1 MNKEF
6 QKTQNDQLE
15 RKKQKQLQKEAEDAR
30 KEEQLKKEIER
41 DNKLKKEKQER
52 ERKEKED
59 RQRKEKEDQL
69 RQEEEER
76 KNVEAAQRAAE
87 LEAKRKQEAE
97 RQQATKLA
105 QAISKDLIDVDEL
118 DEEED
123 GPLNEIKQEKRDATD
138 SNESELR
145 KIYDVNK
152 QDYRIATKNFELNQ
166 QIETYLQE
174 VGTLIVHPDVVYALQ
189 HIKDLG
195 AMMRKQNQSQ
205 SQSTDN
211 VLSRNL
217 FPERQE
223 TQCVDTSDTIA
234 SQIKQENGSS
244 VLTSPPARTMFPGL
258 KRHTPE
264 TFSEVISA
272 KKRKGSTP
280 LRKAMSPVTSPQ
292 RPASSIEACVTKSD
306 IVCKT
311 VDAGTTFLKKKKL
324 TASNANLVYDA
335 IKEQYKRDIVEFT
348 ETHQSFFKIMTHYVA
363 SLGLVPEDVRHMEL
377 KRRLFEFIMKN
388 IEYTKVNLIITYP
401 LFFQYFI
408 RNSLIS

>member
-1 MNKEF
+1 MNGRNKSNF
-6 QKTQNDQLE
+6 
-15 RKKQKQLQKEAEDAR
+15 KKRLEDAQ
-30 KEEQLKKEIER
+30 KEEQQKKDIER
-41 DNKLKKEKQER
+41 ENKLKKEKEER
-52 ERKEKED
+52 ERKEKEE
-59 RQRKEKEDQL
+59 RQRKEKEEQL

-76 KNVEAAQRAAE
+76 KKVEAAQRAAE

-105 QAISKDLIDVDEL
+105 QALSKDLIDVDEL

-123 GPLNEIKQEKRDATD
+123 GPLNKIKQEKHDATD
-138 SNESELR
+138 SNESELC

-174 VGTLIVHPDVVYALQ
+174 VGTLNVHPDVIYALQ

-195 AMMRKQNQSQ
+195 AKMRKQNQSQ

-211 VLSRNL
+211 VLLRNL

-223 TQCVDTSDTIA
+223 TQHVDTSDTIA

-244 VLTSPPARTMFPGL
+244 VLTSPPARTMFLGL
-258 KRHTPE
+258 NRHTPE
-264 TFSEVISA
+264 TFSEVVSS

-292 RPASSIEACVTKSD
+292 RPASSIEARVAKLD

-311 VDAGTTFLKKKKL
+311 VDVGTTFLKKKKL

-363 SLGLVPEDVRHMEL
+363 SLGLVPEDVRHMER
-377 KRRLFEFIMKN
+377 KQRLFEFIVKN

-408 RNSLIS
+408 RNLLISERLAGKWVLI

>member
-15 RKKQKQLQKEAEDAR
+15 WKKQKQLQKEVEDAR
-30 KEEQLKKEIER
+30 KEEQRKKEIER
-41 DNKLKKEKQER
+41 ENKLKKEKQER
-52 ERKEKED
+52 ERKEKEE

-69 RQEEEER
+69 RREEEER
-76 KNVEAAQRAAE
+76 KNVQAAQCAAE

-205 SQSTDN
+205 SQSADN

-264 TFSEVISA
+264 TFSEVMSA

-292 RPASSIEACVTKSD
+292 RPASSIEACVAKSD

-401 LFFQYFI
+401 
-408 RNSLIS
+408 

>member
-1 MNKEF
+1 M
-6 QKTQNDQLE
+6 
-15 RKKQKQLQKEAEDAR
+15 
-30 KEEQLKKEIER
+30 
-41 DNKLKKEKQER
+41 
-52 ERKEKED
+52 
-59 RQRKEKEDQL
+59 
-69 RQEEEER
+69 
-76 KNVEAAQRAAE
+76 
-87 LEAKRKQEAE
+87 
-97 RQQATKLA
+97 
-105 QAISKDLIDVDEL
+105 
-118 DEEED
+118 
-123 GPLNEIKQEKRDATD
+123 
-138 SNESELR
+138 
-145 KIYDVNK
+145 
-152 QDYRIATKNFELNQ
+152 
-166 QIETYLQE
+166 
-174 VGTLIVHPDVVYALQ
+174 GTLIVHPDVIYALQ

-223 TQCVDTSDTIA
+223 MQCVDTSDTIA
-234 SQIKQENGSS
+234 SQIKQENRSS
-244 VLTSPPARTMFPGL
+244 VLTSPLARNMFPGL

-280 LRKAMSPVTSPQ
+280 LRKAMSPVISLQ
-292 RPASSIEACVTKSD
+292 RPASSIEACVAKSD

-311 VDAGTTFLKKKKL
+311 VDAGMTFLKKKKL

-377 KRRLFEFIMKN
+377 KRCLFEFIMKN
-388 IEYTKVNLIITYP
+388 IEYTKVNLIITYL

>member
-1 MNKEF
+1 M
-6 QKTQNDQLE
+6 
-15 RKKQKQLQKEAEDAR
+15 
-30 KEEQLKKEIER
+30 
-41 DNKLKKEKQER
+41 
-52 ERKEKED
+52 
-59 RQRKEKEDQL
+59 
-69 RQEEEER
+69 
-76 KNVEAAQRAAE
+76 
-87 LEAKRKQEAE
+87 KRKQEAE

-105 QAISKDLIDVDEL
+105 QALSKDLIDVDEL

-123 GPLNEIKQEKRDATD
+123 RPLNEIKQEKRDATD
-138 SNESELR
+138 SNESELH

-152 QDYRIATKNFELNQ
+152 QDYRIAMKNFELNQ

-195 AMMRKQNQSQ
+195 AMMQKQNQCQ

-217 FPERQE
+217 FPECQE
-223 TQCVDTSDTIA
+223 TQRVDTSDTIA

-292 RPASSIEACVTKSD
+292 RPASSIEACVAKSD

-311 VDAGTTFLKKKKL
+311 VDAGMTFLKTKKL
-324 TASNANLVYDA
+324 TASNANLVYDT

-377 KRRLFEFIMKN
+377 KQCLFEFIMKN
-388 IEYTKVNLIITYP
+388 IEYTKVNLIITNP

>member
-1 MNKEF
+1 M
-6 QKTQNDQLE
+6 
-15 RKKQKQLQKEAEDAR
+15 
-30 KEEQLKKEIER
+30 
-41 DNKLKKEKQER
+41 
-52 ERKEKED
+52 
-59 RQRKEKEDQL
+59 
-69 RQEEEER
+69 
-76 KNVEAAQRAAE
+76 
-87 LEAKRKQEAE
+87 KRKQEAE
-97 RQQATKLA
+97 RQQAMKLA

-123 GPLNEIKQEKRDATD
+123 GLLNEIKQEKRDAND
-138 SNESELR
+138 SNESELH

-166 QIETYLQE
+166 QIETYLRE

-205 SQSTDN
+205 SQSADN

-223 TQCVDTSDTIA
+223 TQPVDTSDTIA

-264 TFSEVISA
+264 TFSEVISV

-292 RPASSIEACVTKSD
+292 SLYHLLMRVSQNRILCV
-306 IVCKT
+306 
-311 VDAGTTFLKKKKL
+311 
-324 TASNANLVYDA
+324 
-335 IKEQYKRDIVEFT
+335 KRLMRE
-348 ETHQSFFKIMTHYVA
+348 
-363 SLGLVPEDVRHMEL
+363 RH
-377 KRRLFEFIMKN
+377 F
-388 IEYTKVNLIITYP
+388 
-401 LFFQYFI
+401 
-408 RNSLIS
+408 

>member
-1 MNKEF
+1 MI
-6 QKTQNDQLE
+6 DI
-15 RKKQKQLQKEAEDAR
+15 D
-30 KEEQLKKEIER
+30 
-41 DNKLKKEKQER
+41 KL
-52 ERKEKED
+52 
-59 RQRKEKEDQL
+59 
-69 RQEEEER
+69 
-76 KNVEAAQRAAE
+76 
-87 LEAKRKQEAE
+87 
-97 RQQATKLA
+97 
-105 QAISKDLIDVDEL
+105 
-118 DEEED
+118 EEED
-123 GPLNEIKQEKRDATD
+123 GALKEIKQEKCDATD

-174 VGTLIVHPDVVYALQ
+174 VGTLIVHPDVVYTLQ

-205 SQSTDN
+205 STDN

-223 TQCVDTSDTIA
+223 MQCLDTSDTIA

-244 VLTSPPARTMFPGL
+244 VLTSPPARSMFPGL

-264 TFSEVISA
+264 TFSEGISA

-280 LRKAMSPVTSPQ
+280 IRKAMSPVTSPH
-292 RPASSIEACVTKSD
+292 RPASSIEACVAKSD

-311 VDAGTTFLKKKKL
+311 VDAGMTFLKKKKL
-324 TASNANLVYDA
+324 TASNTNLVYDA
-335 IKEQYKRDIVEFT
+335 IKEQYKRDIVEFA
-348 ETHQSFFKIMTHYVA
+348 ETHQSFFKIMTHYMA

-377 KRRLFEFIMKN
+377 KRRLFEFITKN
-388 IEYTKVNLIITYP
+388 IEYTKVIASTIYA
-401 LFFQYFI
+401 
-408 RNSLIS
+408 S

>member
-1 MNKEF
+1 M
-6 QKTQNDQLE
+6 
-15 RKKQKQLQKEAEDAR
+15 
-30 KEEQLKKEIER
+30 
-41 DNKLKKEKQER
+41 
-52 ERKEKED
+52 
-59 RQRKEKEDQL
+59 
-69 RQEEEER
+69 
-76 KNVEAAQRAAE
+76 
-87 LEAKRKQEAE
+87 
-97 RQQATKLA
+97 KLA
-105 QAISKDLIDVDEL
+105 QAFSKDLIDVDEL

-123 GPLNEIKQEKRDATD
+123 GPFNKIKQEKRDETD
-138 SNESELR
+138 SNQSEIC

-152 QDYRIATKNFELNQ
+152 QDYRIAAKNFELNQ

-189 HIKDLG
+189 HIRDLG
-195 AMMRKQNQSQ
+195 AIMRKQNTSQ
-205 SQSTDN
+205 SSDN

-223 TQCVDTSDTIA
+223 TQRVDTSDTIA

-244 VLTSPPARTMFPGL
+244 VLTSPPARTMFQGL
-258 KRHTPE
+258 KRHTLE
-264 TFSEVISA
+264 TFSKVISA

-292 RPASSIEACVTKSD
+292 RPASSIEACVAKSD
-306 IVCKT
+306 IVCKM
-311 VDAGTTFLKKKKL
+311 VDAGMTFLKKKKL

-335 IKEQYKRDIVEFT
+335 IKEQYKRDIVEFA

-377 KRRLFEFIMKN
+377 MEHM
-388 IEYTKVNLIITYP
+388 EYTKVNLIFTYP

>member
-1 MNKEF
+1 M
-6 QKTQNDQLE
+6 
-15 RKKQKQLQKEAEDAR
+15 
-30 KEEQLKKEIER
+30 
-41 DNKLKKEKQER
+41 
-52 ERKEKED
+52 
-59 RQRKEKEDQL
+59 
-69 RQEEEER
+69 
-76 KNVEAAQRAAE
+76 
-87 LEAKRKQEAE
+87 
-97 RQQATKLA
+97 
-105 QAISKDLIDVDEL
+105 DEL

-123 GPLNEIKQEKRDATD
+123 RPLNEIKQEKHDATD

-205 SQSTDN
+205 SESQSTDN

-272 KKRKGSTP
+272 KK
-280 LRKAMSPVTSPQ
+280 
-292 RPASSIEACVTKSD
+292 
-306 IVCKT
+306 
-311 VDAGTTFLKKKKL
+311 
-324 TASNANLVYDA
+324 
-335 IKEQYKRDIVEFT
+335 
-348 ETHQSFFKIMTHYVA
+348 
-363 SLGLVPEDVRHMEL
+363 
-377 KRRLFEFIMKN
+377 
-388 IEYTKVNLIITYP
+388 
-401 LFFQYFI
+401 
-408 RNSLIS
+408 

>member
-1 MNKEF
+1 MH
-6 QKTQNDQLE
+6 E
-15 RKKQKQLQKEAEDAR
+15 RKNNG
-30 KEEQLKKEIER
+30 KKKSRVE
-41 DNKLKKEKQER
+41 NKLKKEKQER
-52 ERKEKED
+52 ERKEKEE

-69 RQEEEER
+69 RREEEER

-87 LEAKRKQEAE
+87 LEAKRKQEVE

-105 QAISKDLIDVDEL
+105 QAISKDLIDVNEL
-118 DEEED
+118 DEEAD
-123 GPLNEIKQEKRDATD
+123 RPLNEIKQEKRDATD
-138 SNESELR
+138 SNESDLG

-152 QDYRIATKNFELNQ
+152 QDYRIVTKNFELNQ

-174 VGTLIVHPDVVYALQ
+174 VGTLIVHPDVVNALQ

-195 AMMRKQNQSQ
+195 AMMRKQKQSQ
-205 SQSTDN
+205 SQSQSQSADN

-217 FPERQE
+217 FPEHEEMQR
-223 TQCVDTSDTIA
+223 VDASDTIA

-244 VLTSPPARTMFPGL
+244 VLTSPLARTMFPGL

-272 KKRKGSTP
+272 KKRKGATP
-280 LRKAMSPVTSPQ
+280 LRKAMSPVTSSQ
-292 RPASSIEACVTKSD
+292 RPASSIEACVAKSD
-306 IVCKT
+306 IMCKT
-311 VDAGTTFLKKKKL
+311 VDAGKTFLKKKKL

-335 IKEQYKRDIVEFT
+335 IKEQYKRDIDEFT

-388 IEYTKVNLIITYP
+388 IEYTKVNLIITYY

>member
-1 MNKEF
+1 MLPIEYVKAFYQKPEHLSWEEFHSIMNKEF

-15 RKKQKQLQKEAEDAR
+15 RKKQKQLQKEAEDVR
-30 KEEQLKKEIER
+30 KEEERKKEIECE
-41 DNKLKKEKQER
+41 NKLKKEKQER
-52 ERKEKED
+52 ERKEKEE
-59 RQRKEKEDQL
+59 RQRKEKEDKL
-69 RQEEEER
+69 RREEEER
-76 KNVEAAQRAAE
+76 KNIEAAQHAAE

-105 QAISKDLIDVDEL
+105 QAISKDLINVDEL

-123 GPLNEIKQEKRDATD
+123 GPLNEIKQEKCDATD

-174 VGTLIVHPDVVYALQ
+174 VGTLIVHPDVIYALQ

-223 TQCVDTSDTIA
+223 MQRVDTSDTIA
-234 SQIKQENGSS
+234 SQIKQENRSS
-244 VLTSPPARTMFPGL
+244 VLTY
-258 KRHTPE
+258 K
-264 TFSEVISA
+264 
-272 KKRKGSTP
+272 
-280 LRKAMSPVTSPQ
+280 
-292 RPASSIEACVTKSD
+292 SS
-306 IVCKT
+306 
-311 VDAGTTFLKKKKL
+311 G
-324 TASNANLVYDA
+324 
-335 IKEQYKRDIVEFT
+335 
-348 ETHQSFFKIMTHYVA
+348 
-363 SLGLVPEDVRHMEL
+363 
-377 KRRLFEFIMKN
+377 
-388 IEYTKVNLIITYP
+388 
-401 LFFQYFI
+401 
-408 RNSLIS
+408 

>member
-15 RKKQKQLQKEAEDAR
+15 WKKQKQLQKEAEDAQ
-30 KEEQLKKEIER
+30 KEEQRKKEIER
-41 DNKLKKEKQER
+41 ENKLKKEKQER
-52 ERKEKED
+52 ERKEKEE

-69 RQEEEER
+69 RREEEER

-123 GPLNEIKQEKRDATD
+123 GPLNEIKQEKHDATD

-205 SQSTDN
+205 SQSADN

-223 TQCVDTSDTIA
+223 TQPVDTSDTIA

-264 TFSEVISA
+264 TFSKVISA

-280 LRKAMSPVTSPQ
+280 LRKVMSPVTSLQ
-292 RPASSIEACVTKSD
+292 RPASSIEACVAKSD

-335 IKEQYKRDIVEFT
+335 IKEQYKRDIVKFT

-363 SLGLVPEDVRHMEL
+363 SLGLVPEDVRYMEL
-377 KRRLFEFIMKN
+377 K
-388 IEYTKVNLIITYP
+388 
-401 LFFQYFI
+401 
-408 RNSLIS
+408 